1 MAKELILLA
10 KDKYEKLT
18 RELNNV
24 HENKVEDGENTLSK
38 VITTNT
44 EEDSITTDKK
54 DSVKPCEDEAEQA
67 FERLTRGAEIATGT
81 NGRTEQENEAGQ
93 PFVARPPIQFLQSI
107 KKTKRL
113 LKKSAIKIPGGN
125 GRPFMSKSIHYL
137 NLYNSLKHGRKW
149 I

>member
-24 HENKVEDGENTLSK
+24 HENKVEAGENTLSK
-38 VITTNT
+38 VIKTNT

-54 DSVKPCEDEAEQA
+54 DSVKPGEDEAEQA
-67 FERLTRGAEIATGT
+67 FDRLTTRGAEIATGT
-81 NGRTEQENEAGQ
+81 NGRTEQENEAEQ

-113 LKKSAIKIPGGN
+113 LKKSATKNP
-125 GRPFMSKSIHYL
+125 R
-137 NLYNSLKHGRKW
+137 RKW
-149 I
+149 KTFHV

>member
-24 HENKVEDGENTLSK
+24 HENKVIK
-38 VITTNT
+38 TNT

-54 DSVKPCEDEAEQA
+54 DSVKPGEDEAEQA
-67 FERLTRGAEIATGT
+67 FERLTTRGAEIATGT
-81 NGRTEQENEAGQ
+81 NGRTEQENEAEQ

-113 LKKSAIKIPGGN
+113 LKKSATKNP
-125 GRPFMSKSIHYL
+125 R
-137 NLYNSLKHGRKW
+137 RKW
-149 I
+149 KTFHV